1 MLLGHLLSVLKLSS
15 IFFTNSAFLCRGKKK
30 KPSRYTG
37 SREGFQKLN
46 DKDYSDSEEENIE
59 FDR

>member
-1 MLLGHLLSVLKLSS
+1 MLVGHLLSVSKLN
-15 IFFTNSAFLCRGKKK
+15 ILHSAFLCRGKKK